1 VLRRSYGRYPERSV
15 DQLGDYLSTITTV
28 TRIDEDEFTQTQ
40 KEKVRLLDEYRD
52 DIDALFEA
60 AETLR
65 QQAVEE
71 WPALFLAELDDG
83 LWTDEWH
90 YRYEDYREWGCAFRD
105 GWYLDDE
112 GLNPTRDHTQ
122 TNGNTGFRLHF
133 NHLIR
138 NPESFSEG
146 TLTYRLR
153 TPTNV
158 DLRDEFNAVYTSD
171 RW

>member
-1 VLRRSYGRYPERSV
+1 MVVTICFSRKRMPLTPPLPMGSPTCPGEPSLMPFPRCFAGRTGGIPNGGV

-40 KEKVRLLDEYRD
+40 KEKVRLLDEYQD

-90 YRYEDYREWGCAFRD
+90 YRYE
-105 GWYLDDE
+105 
-112 GLNPTRDHTQ
+112 GLS
-122 TNGNTGFRLHF
+122 GMGLCVSGRLVSG
-133 NHLIR
+133 R
-138 NPESFSEG
+138 
-146 TLTYRLR
+146 
-153 TPTNV
+153 
-158 DLRDEFNAVYTSD
+158 
-171 RW
+171 

>member
-1 VLRRSYGRYPERSV
+1 MPLTHAAADGFADLSWRAVIDALSEVLRRSYGRYPERSV

-83 LWTDEWH
+83 LCGPMSGTTAMRTIGNGAVRFGTAGIWTMK
-90 YRYEDYREWGCAFRD
+90 G
-105 GWYLDDE
+105 
-112 GLNPTRDHTQ
+112 
-122 TNGNTGFRLHF
+122 
-133 NHLIR
+133 
-138 NPESFSEG
+138 
-146 TLTYRLR
+146 
-153 TPTNV
+153 
-158 DLRDEFNAVYTSD
+158 
-171 RW
+171 

>member
-1 VLRRSYGRYPERSV
+1 
-15 DQLGDYLSTITTV
+15 
-28 TRIDEDEFTQTQ
+28 
-40 KEKVRLLDEYRD
+40 
-52 DIDALFEA
+52 LFEA

-112 GLNPTRDHTQ
+112 GLNPTRIIPRPT
-122 TNGNTGFRLHF
+122 
-133 NHLIR
+133 
-138 NPESFSEG
+138 E
-146 TLTYRLR
+146 
-153 TPTNV
+153 TPAFASISTI
-158 DLRDEFNAVYTSD
+158 
-171 RW
+171 